1 MTPFEIGILSLVFF
15 FSLEHKFL
23 RVIHINF
30 KKQFFDFLLKEV
42 SKVLWKE
49 SYQNQEILRVDRTSV
64 ISGSV
69 RMLSDSTR
77 IS

>member
-23 RVIHINF
+23 RVIRINF

>member
-42 SKVLWKE
+42 SKVLLEGKLPKPGDPQ
-49 SYQNQEILRVDRTSV
+49 S
-64 ISGSV
+64 
-69 RMLSDSTR
+69 
-77 IS
+77 